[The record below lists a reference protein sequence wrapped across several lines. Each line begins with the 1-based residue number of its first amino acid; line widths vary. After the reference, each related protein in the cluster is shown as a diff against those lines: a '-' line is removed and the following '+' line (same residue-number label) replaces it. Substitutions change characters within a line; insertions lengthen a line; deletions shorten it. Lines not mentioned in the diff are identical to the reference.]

1 MLYLMRQNKLNLK
14 NFKKLNK
21 IDKEE
26 VWNSN
31 NRWKRNKLNGK
42 KKLKLLQKQ
51 LKNKSDSNIFKKD

>member
-42 KKLKLLQKQ
+42 NKLKLLQKR